1 MKMLL
6 TLAWRNLWRK
16 KRRTFISVSSVM
28 FAAVLAIV
36 MMSMVSGMKDQF
48 IDGIVNNST
57 GYLQIQDVL
66 YDDEPTLDHALE
78 YSPEIEDLLD
88 KFSDQIDYIVPRIQ
102 GFCLA
107 SKDMGTRGVL
117 VMGIDPEKESRMNN
131 LGSRIIEGEMFS
143 LDDEYAV
150 IGEGVATQLGLSI
163 GDTIVLL
170 GQGFQGMTAAG
181 TFKVGGIVTFS
192 LPEQNNTMVYLPLRQ
207 AQWFFAAP
215 DRLTNL
221 ILMTHD
227 KNEVN
232 TLAKQLQENLDE
244 EWYAIYTWEELMPD
258 AVAAFEA
265 RDAQFK
271 VMAWILYI
279 VAGFGI
285 FGTVI
290 TMMYERLREFGI
302 LLSIGLKRTQLALTC
317 VIETI
322 ILSFLGVI
330 AGIAL
335 GFLIVYN
342 WYRNPIELVGDIGD
356 VMIDYGIEPF
366 MMFSIAPEIFFY
378 QASTIF
384 FIALIVGIYP
394 VKKVFTL
401 DMTKAARK

>member
-28 FAAVLAIV
+28 FAAILAIV
-36 MMSMVSGMKDQF
+36 LMSMINGMKDQF
-48 IDGIVNNST
+48 VESIVHNST
-57 GYLQIQDVL
+57 GYLQIQDIL

-78 YSPEIEDLLD
+78 YGHEIEDLLNQ
-88 KFSDQIDYIVPRIQ
+88 FSDQIDYIVPRIQ

-107 SKDMGTRGVL
+107 SRDMGTRGVL
-117 VMGIDPEKESRMNN
+117 VMGIDPEKETRMNN
-131 LGSRIIEGEMFS
+131 LGDRIIEGEMFS
-143 LDDEYAV
+143 PDDEYAV
-150 IGEGVATQLGLSI
+150 IAEGVATQLELSI

-181 TFKVGGIVTFS
+181 TFKVGGIVSFP

-215 DRLTNL
+215 NRLTNL
-221 ILMTHD
+221 IIMTHD

-232 TLAKQLQENLDE
+232 NLAHQLQAELDD
-244 EWYAIYTWEELMPD
+244 EWYAVLTWEELMP
-258 AVAAFEA
+258 ATVAAFEA
-265 RDAQFK
+265 RDAQIK
-271 VMAWILYI
+271 VLAWILYI

-290 TMMYERLREFGI
+290 TMMYERMREFGI
-302 LLSIGLKRTQLALTC
+302 LLSIGLKRVQLAVIC

-322 ILSFLGVI
+322 IMSFLGVI
-330 AGIAL
+330 AGVAV
-335 GFLIVYN
+335 GFPIVYN
-342 WYRNPIELVGDIGD
+342 WYRNPISLGDELGD
-356 VMIDYGIEPF
+356 VMIDLGIEPV